1 VSAITYAAIADHYKK
16 LIADRVIQHGQPLPS
31 VRKLAAEW
39 NTTPTTAARALNA
52 LCAEGWA
59 RAIAGSGHEAAY
71 RVHEETTLRVAI
83 KGRRPRGEQLSPD
96 DEQEIL
102 SAGWEERTGGLIA
115 DIFGI
120 EAGTRTLV
128 RRGRVTR
135 GGKLI
140 RASVSIYAPEF
151 AEVVPEALIAEPCGT
166 VALFE
171 QRSGRRTEIT
181 ADHWSVDVATAFDA
195 EMFGLRP
202 GDPLLVRTTV
212 RHDGLGV
219 IEYGRTMWP
228 RGVVVAYEYTDVD
241 PQ

>member
-1 VSAITYAAIADHYKK
+1 MAVTYAAIADHYKK

-31 VRKLAAEW
+31 VRGLAKEW
-39 NTTPTTAARALNA
+39 GTTATTAARALNA

-71 RVHEETTLRVAI
+71 RVHEETTLRVAME
-83 KGRRPRGEQLSPD
+83 GRRPRGEQLSPD
-96 DEQEIL
+96 DEREITH
-102 SAGWEERTGGLIA
+102 AGWENTGGLIA
-115 DIFGI
+115 DAFGI

-128 RRGRVTR
+128 RRGRVAR
-135 GGKLI
+135 AGRLI
-140 RASVSIYAPEF
+140 RASTSVYAPEF
-151 AEVVPEALIAEPCGT
+151 AEVVPEALAAEPSDT

-181 ADHWSVDVATAFDA
+181 ADHWTVDLATLLDA
-195 EMFGLRP
+195 DRFGIEA